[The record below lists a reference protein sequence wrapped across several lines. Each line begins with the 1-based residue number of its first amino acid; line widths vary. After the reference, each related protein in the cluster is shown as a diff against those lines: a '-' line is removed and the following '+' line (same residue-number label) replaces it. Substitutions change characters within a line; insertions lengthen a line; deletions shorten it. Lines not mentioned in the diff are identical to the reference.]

1 MIPQIKTTM
10 TMLATSSAGGAT
22 VLTEGTLI
30 PIGVFMAGVIV
41 LTTAA
46 WKISAAIQRQSD
58 AVTMLDQ
65 RIKAIEHRCDPV
77 NCMYSNCNKQN
88 K

>member
-1 MIPQIKTTM
+1 MVPQIKTAM

-22 VLTEGTLI
+22 ILTEGTLV
-30 PIGVFMAGVIV
+30 PISVFMTGVIV

-58 AVTMLDQ
+58 AVTMLDR
-65 RIKAIEHRCDPV
+65 RIDVVEDRCNRFDSRQ
-77 NCMYSNCNKQN
+77 SNHKGD

>member
-10 TMLATSSAGGAT
+10 TMLATSTAGGAT

-30 PIGVFMAGVIV
+30 PIGVFMAGVII

-58 AVTMLDQ
+58 AVTMLDR
-65 RIKAIEHRCDPV
+65 RINIVEDRCDRLD
-77 NCMYSNCNKQN
+77 CRQSKLRGEE
-88 K
+88 

>member
-1 MIPQIKTTM
+1 MIPQIKTAM

-22 VLTEGTLI
+22 ILTEGTLV
-30 PIGVFMAGVIV
+30 PISVFMTGVIV

-58 AVTMLDQ
+58 AVTMLDR
-65 RIKAIEHRCDPV
+65 RINVVEDRCDRLD
-77 NCMYSNCNKQN
+77 SRQSKLSGE

>member
-1 MIPQIKTTM
+1 MIEPIKSTL
-10 TMLATSSAGGAT
+10 TMLTTISAGGAT
-22 VLTEGTLI
+22 VLTDSTLV
-30 PIGVFMAGVIV
+30 PIGVFLGGVTV

-58 AVTMLDQ
+58 AVSMLDQ
-65 RIKAIEHRCDPV
+65 RIKVIERRCDPAR
-77 NCMYSNCNKQN
+77 CTHSKHD

>member
-1 MIPQIKTTM
+1 MVPQIKTTM

-46 WKISAAIQRQSD
+46 WKISAAIQKQSD
-58 AVTMLDQ
+58 AVMMLDQ
-65 RIKAIEHRCDPV
+65 RIDVVEHRCDRLD
-77 NCMYSNCNKQN
+77 SRQSKLRGEE
-88 K
+88 

>member
-1 MIPQIKTTM
+1 M

-22 VLTEGTLI
+22 ILTEGTLI
-30 PIGVFMAGVIV
+30 PISVFMTGVIV

-46 WKISAAIQRQSD
+46 WKVSAAIQRQSD
-58 AVTMLDQ
+58 AVAMLDR
-65 RIKAIEHRCDPV
+65 RITVVEGR
-77 NCMYSNCNKQN
+77 YEQYGLGQSNHKGD

>member
-1 MIPQIKTTM
+1 MIPQAKIAM

-22 VLTEGTLI
+22 ILTEGTLV
-30 PIGVFMAGVIV
+30 PISVFMTGVIV

-58 AVTMLDQ
+58 AVTMLDR
-65 RIKAIEHRCDPV
+65 RIDVVEDRCDRLDSRQSKL
-77 NCMYSNCNKQN
+77 NGEN
-88 K
+88 

>member
-1 MIPQIKTTM
+1 MIVEPIKATITTM
-10 TMLATSSAGGAT
+10 ATISAGGAT

-30 PIGVFMAGVIV
+30 PIGIFMSGVVV

-46 WKISAAIQRQSD
+46 WKISAAIQRQAD
-58 AVTMLDQ
+58 AMSMMDL
-65 RIKAIEHRCDPV
+65 RIGVIERRCR
-77 NCMYSNCNKQN
+77 SCNHKEL

>member
-1 MIPQIKTTM
+1 MIPQAKIAM

-22 VLTEGTLI
+22 ILTEGTLV
-30 PIGVFMAGVIV
+30 PISVFMTGVIV

-58 AVTMLDQ
+58 AVTMLDR
-65 RIKAIEHRCDPV
+65 RIDVVEDRCDRLD
-77 NCMYSNCNKQN
+77 SRQSKLRGEE
-88 K
+88 

>member
-1 MIPQIKTTM
+1 MIEPIKSTL
-10 TMLATSSAGGAT
+10 TMLTTISAGGAT

-30 PIGVFMAGVIV
+30 PLGVFMGGVVV

-46 WKISAAIQRQSD
+46 WKVSAAIQRQSD

>member
-1 MIPQIKTTM
+1 MIVEPIKATITTM
-10 TMLATSSAGGAT
+10 ATISAGGAT

-30 PIGVFMAGVIV
+30 PIGIFMSGVVV

-46 WKISAAIQRQSD
+46 WKISAAIQRQAD
-58 AVTMLDQ
+58 AMSMMDL
-65 RIKAIEHRCDPV
+65 RINVIERRCR
-77 NCMYSNCNKQN
+77 SCNHKEL

>member
-1 MIPQIKTTM
+1 MIPEIKTTI
-10 TMLATSSAGGAT
+10 TMLATSSAGGVT

-30 PIGVFMAGVIV
+30 PIGVFMTGVIV

-58 AVTMLDQ
+58 TITMLDR
-65 RIKAIEHRCDPV
+65 RIDVVEDRCDRLDARQ
-77 NCMYSNCNKQN
+77 SNHKGD